1 MPIPS
6 RDTRLTHSRLEVVS
20 QSLALERTIDAHDLP
35 ASPDWSFTFGSE
47 GTTPAVNVAADDALA
62 RLASATEDL
71 RRGKNP
77 GASFPPSCV
86 TLIREAANAG
96 ASEGAI
102 AIASGQSLASVRNI
116 LS

>member
-1 MPIPS
+1 
-6 RDTRLTHSRLEVVS
+6 LEVVS

-47 GTTPAVNVAADDALA
+47 GTGPAVNVAADDALA

-71 RRGKNP
+71 RRRKNP
-77 GASFPPSCV
+77 AASFPPSWV
-86 TLIREAANAG
+86 ALIREAANAG

-102 AIASGQSLASVRNI
+102 AIASGQSLASVRKI